1 MKIELK
7 KQITEA
13 VNNWIDP
20 SNPERSGSKLAQLAD
35 VNISYISNIKAGNDK
50 VANSPI
56 KDEYYYKIAEAIG
69 LAIDPY
75 DFHWETASHKALWAV
90 CAKMQ
95 KQARICSVDSKE
107 SGASKTYTLK
117 RYATHNEKVAYM
129 KCTHTMTVKDFL
141 EEIIKTLRIN
151 TEAKSPRQK
160 MEAIK
165 QHLSR
170 NKGWLFIIDET
181 DDIKTGLWKAIKE
194 IYDSLERLCGL
205 VICGMGTHAKITKMA
220 DKERDGFK
228 QIKRRLFSYKVMLP
242 GLSKVDIDF
251 VCKSHEITNN
261 QAINWLKNNVS
272 DYQMLS
278 EYLKDALASVHNNG
292 TKINQELLNELFG

>member
-1 MKIELK
+1 MKQELK
-7 KQITEA
+7 KQITES

-35 VNISYISNIKAGNDK
+35 VNISYISSIKAGNDK

-56 KDEYYYKIAEAIG
+56 KDEYYYKIAQAIG
-69 LAIDPY
+69 LQIDMY
-75 DFHWETASHKALWAV
+75 DFHWDTSSYKALSAV
-90 CAKMQ
+90 CQKMQ

-160 MEAIK
+160 METIK
-165 QHLSR
+165 QHLSK

-194 IYDSLERLCGL
+194 IYDILEKLCGL
-205 VICGMGTHAKITKMA
+205 VICGMGTHNKITKWA
-220 DKERDGFK
+220 DKDRDGFK

-242 GLSKVDIDF
+242 GLSKTDIDF
-251 VCKSHEITNN
+251 ILKELGITDKKV
-261 QAINWLKNNVS
+261 IDWFKENVS

-278 EYLKDALASVHNNG
+278 EYLRDALAAVNNDPS
-292 TKINQELLNELFG
+292 KITVELLNELFG